1 MNARAALCRRQDLCE
16 GGQRISPRLCIFES
30 DALHEMSRSLRPR
43 RSRPN
48 YASLFQYED
57 EDEDGAGPSV
67 PRHTDREDNS
77 GNGYAEDEDEEASE
91 EEVDELVGLD
101 DAPEDEYRD
110 EYPEP
115 EDQAIPAPDGR
126 RGKGK
131 APARQPKRQPTAPPG
146 LSRPARQMYSLPVP
160 SVHHRHKAIPIFR
173 REKCVERLTRPPVL
187 FGANETVPTNSF
199 TSDPAVTGRLNK
211 AWGYSIGPGPLW
223 ELLEDRGWYKEA
235 VEPEGGEEKEE
246 NRRPRVY
253 PELTIEDSGLSLD
266 TECVYYSMQYMMIY
280 LFGDN
285 FSREAALYLPSDP
298 SANEP
303 LRASPQVACLVGPFG
318 NQAKL
323 DLDTFSIVNLCRS
336 KDYSEST
343 EKLIPRS

>member
-1 MNARAALCRRQDLCE
+1 
-16 GGQRISPRLCIFES
+16 
-30 DALHEMSRSLRPR
+30 
-43 RSRPN
+43 
-48 YASLFQYED
+48 
-57 EDEDGAGPSV
+57 
-67 PRHTDREDNS
+67 
-77 GNGYAEDEDEEASE
+77 
-91 EEVDELVGLD
+91 
-101 DAPEDEYRD
+101 
-110 EYPEP
+110 
-115 EDQAIPAPDGR
+115 
-126 RGKGK
+126 
-131 APARQPKRQPTAPPG
+131 
-146 LSRPARQMYSLPVP
+146 MYSLPVP

-285 FSREAALYLPSDP
+285 FFREAALYLPSDP

-303 LRASPQVACLVGPFG
+303 LRASPRVACLVGPFG
-318 NQAKL
+318 SQAKL
-323 DLDTFSIVNLCRS
+323 DLDTLSIVNLCRF
-336 KDYSEST
+336 KDCSENT
-343 EKLIPRS
+343 GKLTSRS